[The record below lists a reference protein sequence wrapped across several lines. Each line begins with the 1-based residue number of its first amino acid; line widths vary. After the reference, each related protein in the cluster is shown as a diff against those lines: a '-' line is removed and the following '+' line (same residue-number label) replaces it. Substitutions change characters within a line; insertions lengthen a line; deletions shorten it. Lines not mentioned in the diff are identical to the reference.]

1 MECANN
7 ANNEGLQSRH
17 KPTMILTVFRRV
29 KLDKKKRHTHDNQ
42 ATEGIFVFDRV
53 HSISCSTSLNWI
65 F

>member
-7 ANNEGLQSRH
+7 VNNEVLQSRH

-29 KLDKKKRHTHDNQ
+29 KLDQ

-53 HSISCSTSLNWI
+53 HSISCSTSLNCI